1 MKIDNL
7 KFISY
12 ICCYKYVKQKLYLIV
27 NYKITIEDR
36 TELIDLRKLDTTK
49 LYEMI
54 QIAIEFE
61 NYEICSFIQKIINNK
76 NK

>member
-1 MKIDNL
+1 M
-7 KFISY
+7 
-12 ICCYKYVKQKLYLIV
+12 
-27 NYKITIEDR
+27 NYKIMLEGR
-36 TELIDLRKLDTTK
+36 TELIDLRKLDTVK

-61 NYEICSFIQKIINNK
+61 NYEMCSFIQKIINNK